1 MSSER
6 PGGDDVSGGN
16 GGGPLPRDPGGGG
29 GPGDEGYELSIQNVR
44 ARPTG
49 DPGEIAVLLET
60 TRGPIEGLLRPC
72 EGRDGCAIYVGG
84 ASGGVQGPAGG
95 VYEQLSLELVAAG
108 VTSLRLDY
116 RQPGELVEC
125 VLDVLAGC
133 SFLKGIGAARVVLV
147 GHSFGGAVAIRA
159 GGLAPLVSAVAALA
173 PQRAGTERV
182 EALLKPLLL
191 VHGDEDAV
199 LDRAASDDI
208 FARAREPKRLAI
220 LEGTGHALEERAG
233 EVHELLTA
241 FVSEH
246 AGDTDAG

>member
-1 MSSER
+1 VSTER
-6 PGGDDVSGGN
+6 PGGDGGPGGN
-16 GGGPLPRDPGGGG
+16 GGGPLPRDPGEAG

-44 ARPTG
+44 ARPTD

-60 TRGPIEGLLRPC
+60 SRGPIEGLLRPC

-95 VYEQLSLELVAAG
+95 IYEQLSRELVAAG

-116 RQPGELVEC
+116 REPGELVEC
-125 VLDVLAGC
+125 VLDALAGC

-147 GHSFGGAVAIRA
+147 GSSFGGAVAIRA

-173 PQRAGTERV
+173 PQRSGTEQV
-182 EALLKPLLL
+182 EALGKPLLL

-220 LEGTGHALEERAG
+220 LEGAGHALDERAG

-241 FVSEH
+241 FVTEH
-246 AGDTDAG
+246 AGDTDAE